1 MATRN
6 AANVFPLPVGAEMSV
21 CSPAMIRA
29 NPCSWAAVGAGNDDE
44 NHART
49 AGENCS
55 IIGLLAT
62 AEEYLLGVSIGTLSA
77 MPTAGEHHP
86 AFEEYCECIY
96 EMREDNATIIQAR
109 LAERLGVSRASV
121 SEMVKRMETSGL
133 LTIHDTHLQL
143 TPSGEELAVRIVRRH
158 RLAERFLTDVL
169 GLSWAQSHHE
179 ACKWEHVISDE
190 VEAGLAKLLGNPST
204 CPHGNPI
211 PGATA
216 SHVAVTPLE
225 HVEVGARFTL
235 VRIPEDIEEADGALA
250 ELESHDIIP
259 GRVCTLK
266 SRRSGSAHIIVHDT
280 NDREVTLTPFVSTR
294 LLVTL

>member
-1 MATRN
+1 
-6 AANVFPLPVGAEMSV
+6 MSV
-21 CSPAMIRA
+21 CSPARIRA
-29 NPCSWAAVGAGNDDE
+29 KPCSCAAVGDGNDDE
-44 NHART
+44 NQART

-62 AEEYLLGVSIGTLSA
+62 AEEYLVGVPIGTLSA

-86 AFEEYCECIY
+86 AFEEYCECIF
-96 EMREDNATIIQAR
+96 EMREDNAEIIQAR

-121 SEMVKRMETSGL
+121 SEMVKRMEAAGL
-133 LTIHDTHLQL
+133 VRVNGTHLQL
-143 TPSGEELAVRIVRRH
+143 APAGEELATRIVRRH

-169 GLSWAQSHHE
+169 GLSWSQSHHE

-190 VEAGLAKLLGNPST
+190 VEAGLARLLGNPST

-211 PGATA
+211 PGSPTTN
-216 SHVAVTPLE
+216 VALTPLE

-250 ELESHDIIP
+250 ELELHRITP
-259 GRVCTLK
+259 GRECTLK
-266 SRRSGSAHIIVHDT
+266 SRQSGAAQLIVHD
-280 NDREVTLTPFVSTR
+280 NADREVTLTPFVSTR

>member
-1 MATRN
+1 
-6 AANVFPLPVGAEMSV
+6 MSV
-21 CSPAMIRA
+21 CLPARICA
-29 NPCSWAAVGAGNDDE
+29 KPCSWAAVGAGNDDE

-62 AEEYLLGVSIGTLSA
+62 AEEYLLGVPIGTLSA

-96 EMREDNATIIQAR
+96 EMREDNADIIQAR

-121 SEMVKRMETSGL
+121 SEMVKRMETAGL

-143 TPSGEELAVRIVRRH
+143 SPSGEELAVRIVRRH

-169 GLSWAQSHHE
+169 GLSWSNAHHE

-211 PGATA
+211 PGSPTTNI
-216 SHVAVTPLE
+216 AVTSLE
-225 HVEVGARFTL
+225 QLEVGTRFTL
-235 VRIPEDIEEADGALA
+235 VRIPEDIEEAEGALA
-250 ELESHDIIP
+250 ELESHRIIP
-259 GRVCTLK
+259 GRECTLK
-266 SRRSGSAHIIVHDT
+266 GRQSGAAQLIVHDDD
-280 NDREVTLTPFVSTR
+280 DREVTLTPFVSTR